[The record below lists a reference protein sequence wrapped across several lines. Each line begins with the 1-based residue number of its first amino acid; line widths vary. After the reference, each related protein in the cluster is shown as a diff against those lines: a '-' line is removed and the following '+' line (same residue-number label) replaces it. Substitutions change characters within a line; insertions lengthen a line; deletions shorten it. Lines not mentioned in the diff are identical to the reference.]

1 MNQPS
6 EILESLHV
14 LIVEDA
20 EDIRHLFSRLL
31 NRYGAK
37 VTTAKDGEDAV
48 EKMEGETFDLTLMD
62 LEMPNM
68 DGMEAVIQLRRGG
81 YQGKIVALSGH
92 SWDSL
97 PESLVAAGFNGYLMK
112 PIALDELVD
121 KILYFCGRKPS
132 KEVAAQLTFY

>member
-48 EKMEGETFDLTLMD
+48 EKM
-62 LEMPNM
+62 
-68 DGMEAVIQLRRGG
+68 
-81 YQGKIVALSGH
+81 
-92 SWDSL
+92 
-97 PESLVAAGFNGYLMK
+97 
-112 PIALDELVD
+112 
-121 KILYFCGRKPS
+121 
-132 KEVAAQLTFY
+132 